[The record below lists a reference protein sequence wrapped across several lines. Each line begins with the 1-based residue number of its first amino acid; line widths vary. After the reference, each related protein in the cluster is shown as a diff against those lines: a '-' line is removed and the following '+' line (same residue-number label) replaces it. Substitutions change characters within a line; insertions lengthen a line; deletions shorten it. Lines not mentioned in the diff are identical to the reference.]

1 MDDYS
6 FARYDKF
13 VRVFAFGQKNAA
25 DVAATDG
32 PQHLAKLGTIITG
45 LDQAK
50 AGQGGGSATPV
61 AVLRDALRLD
71 VQNITR
77 TARGLA
83 QDDPNYNV
91 LFRPPTALNPRA
103 LLTAADAI
111 IGNLI
116 VDADKDDDATKTAK
130 AARIAKFT
138 AKGLP
143 ADFATHL
150 VADRQAIDDAHN
162 TEQNA
167 DNDSVENTAAISRL
181 VDDGMKECTNLDAI
195 FHNVY
200 THNAEKLT
208 AWLSASH
215 LARVRKHADKPALA
229 PAPPA
234 TGTK

>member
-13 VRVFAFGQKNAA
+13 GRVLAFGQKNLA
-25 DVAATDG
+25 DVSGTDA
-32 PQHLAKLGTIITG
+32 PQHLAKLGSIISD
-45 LDQAK
+45 LDDAK

-61 AVLRDALRLD
+61 AVLRDVLRLD

-77 TARGLA
+77 TARALA
-83 QDDPNYNV
+83 QDDPTYNA
-91 LFRPPTALNPRA
+91 LFRPPTALNPHA

-116 VDADKDDDATKTAK
+116 IDPDDDAPTKAAK
-130 AARIAKFT
+130 TARIAKFT

-143 ADFATHL
+143 ATFAQSL
-150 VADRQAIDDAHN
+150 VDDRGKIDAAHEN
-162 TEQNA
+162 ENDA

-181 VDDGMKECTNLDAI
+181 VDEGMKECNHLDAI

-200 THNAEKLT
+200 THNADKLT
-208 AWLSASH
+208 AWMSASH
-215 LARVRKHADKPALA
+215 LERVPKHAAQ
-229 PAPPA
+229 PAPVPQPK
-234 TGTK
+234 TNP

>member
-13 VRVFAFGQKNAA
+13 GRVLAFGQKNLA
-25 DVAATDG
+25 DVSATDA
-32 PQHLAKLGTIITG
+32 PAHLTKLGSIISD
-45 LDQAK
+45 LDDAK
-50 AGQGGGSATPV
+50 AGQGGGSVTPV
-61 AVLRDALRLD
+61 AVLRDVLKLD

-77 TARGLA
+77 TARALA

-91 LFRPPTALNPRA
+91 LFRPPDSHNPQG

-116 VDADKDDDATKTAK
+116 VDPVNDDAATKADK

-143 ADFATHL
+143 ATFATQL
-150 VADRQAIDDAHN
+150 AADRGAIDDAHKN
-162 TEQNA
+162 ENDA

-181 VDDGMKECTNLDAI
+181 VDEGMKECNHLDAI

-200 THNAEKLT
+200 THNADKLT

-215 LARVRKHADKPALA
+215 LQRVAKHAQPA
-229 PAPPA
+229 PAPTPA
-234 TGTK
+234 AKPNP

>member
-13 VRVFAFGQKNAA
+13 GRVLAFGQKNLA
-25 DVAATDG
+25 DVSATDA
-32 PQHLAKLGTIITG
+32 PAHLAKLGKTISD
-45 LDQAK
+45 LDDAK

-61 AVLRDALRLD
+61 GVLRDVLKLD

-77 TARGLA
+77 TARALA

-91 LFRPPTALNPRA
+91 LFRPPDSHNPQG

-116 VDADKDDDATKTAK
+116 VDPVKDDDATKTAK
-130 AARIAKFT
+130 AARIAAFT

-150 VADRQAIDDAHN
+150 AADRAQIHTAQD
-162 TEQNA
+162 TEHNA

-181 VDDGMKECTNLDAI
+181 VDDGMKECNHLDAI

-200 THNAEKLT
+200 THNADKLT
-208 AWLSASH
+208 AWMSASH
-215 LARVRKHADKPALA
+215 LQRVAKHAATPA
-229 PAPPA
+229 PAPPM
-234 TGTK
+234 KPNP